1 MEALNHKSLL
11 QNSITTEEFVKI
23 FWACHVTEELL
34 RLPFVRT
41 VSQRAGRAE
50 RADDTWGTHYSELD
64 VDLKPLKGE
73 EGEFALVDIRKIL
86 VFCQGGKGKNQFRRS
101 LPIRD
106 LYRIQRHIR
115 GTGEIKKGHIDSLL
129 PDRDRDHPTSV
140 TNYREFQ

>member
-41 VSQRAGRAE
+41 VLQRAGRAE
-50 RADDTWGTHYSELD
+50 KGDDTWGTHYSELD

-86 VFCQGGKGKNQFRRS
+86 ARF
-101 LPIRD
+101 
-106 LYRIQRHIR
+106 
-115 GTGEIKKGHIDSLL
+115 
-129 PDRDRDHPTSV
+129 
-140 TNYREFQ
+140 